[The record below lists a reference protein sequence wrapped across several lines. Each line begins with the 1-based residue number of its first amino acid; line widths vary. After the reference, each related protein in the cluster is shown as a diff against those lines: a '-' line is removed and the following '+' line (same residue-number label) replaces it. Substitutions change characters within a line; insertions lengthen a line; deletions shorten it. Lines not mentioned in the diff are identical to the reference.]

1 MNDGIGRPLIVCL
14 FVFPFPPLFVS
25 FSKTGAVALAHALTK
40 NRTLR
45 TLSLEWN
52 SLGLF
57 PEGFRALSAT
67 LALPSSTLTS
77 LDFRNNRLTAD
88 AGTSI
93 ANALNTNR
101 SVNTLDLRWNSL
113 GKRAKCCVSLLCVLV
128 VCHCCMSL

>member
-1 MNDGIGRPLIVCL
+1 
-14 FVFPFPPLFVS
+14 
-25 FSKTGAVALAHALTK
+25 LAHALTK

-128 VCHCCMSL
+128 VCHCGVKCGVKCGAIFVPMWWSTTLSLASVGTLVVH